1 MKTPLFPGIPF
12 IKIKS
17 RLAVFLFTLLFCKHS
32 SAMGAKEFRK
42 FGYSSHKVGISSH
55 KLLLLKCLKTE

>member
-1 MKTPLFPGIPF
+1 MKTPFFSGFPF
-12 IKIKS
+12 IEIKS

-32 SAMGAKEFRK
+32 SVMGAQEFGK

-55 KLLLLKCLKTE
+55 KLLLLKRLKTE